1 MNLSLQIFAS
11 LVLSVIVGLVLG
23 EGAAAPVKTWIAPNG
38 NMFIN
43 LIKLMILPDVF

>member
-23 EGAAAPVKTWIAPNG
+23 EGAAAPVKTWIAPIG
-38 NMFIN
+38 TMFIN
-43 LIKLMILPDVF
+43 LGCVKSFV

>member
-23 EGAAAPVKTWIAPNG
+23 EGAAAPVPWSSA
-38 NMFIN
+38 
-43 LIKLMILPDVF
+43 